1 MSNSKTLT
9 PKRIL
14 FSLSITHSA
23 VTAGILLFILLIF
36 IMAKDLV
43 LGFPSG
49 NNAFVYLVPVI
60 AMIAYFGSN
69 YYFQKKLA
77 NMIKRNSLSKK
88 VIHYQQTCMVRYAIL
103 DVATVFSAIAFMLS
117 RNVFYL
123 VISLL
128 LLLYLIKL
136 RPTKGKLVED
146 LVLSKEDRLQF
157 ENEDRP
163 L

>member
-14 FSLSITHSA
+14 FLLSVTHSV
-23 VTAGILLFILLIF
+23 VTAGALLFILFIF
-36 IMAKDLV
+36 ITTNDLV
-43 LGFPSG
+43 LGFPTG
-49 NNAFVYLVPVI
+49 NNVFVYLVPVI
-60 AMIAYFGSN
+60 SMIAYFGSN

-77 NMIKRNSLSKK
+77 YMINSNSLREKL
-88 VIHYQQTCMVRYAIL
+88 VLYQQTSIVRYAIL
-103 DVATVFSAIAFMLS
+103 DAATFFSAIAFMFS
-117 RNVFYL
+117 SNVFYL

-136 RPTKGKLVED
+136 RPTKGKLAED
-146 LVLSKEDRLQF
+146 LALNKEETLRFQN
-157 ENEDRP
+157 ENRP

>member
-1 MSNSKTLT
+1 
-9 PKRIL
+9 
-14 FSLSITHSA
+14 
-23 VTAGILLFILLIF
+23 
-36 IMAKDLV
+36 
-43 LGFPSG
+43 
-49 NNAFVYLVPVI
+49 
-60 AMIAYFGSN
+60 
-69 YYFQKKLA
+69 
-77 NMIKRNSLSKK
+77 MIKRNSLSKK